1 MEMREKLKPCC
12 HTLFEV
18 KQTLNKLLLANA
30 GNNEEN
36 NCKPDHNRSEL
47 LCHWLVKDKLSKKK
61 FHISNKRDQSCTF
74 LFFSFLQT

>member
-1 MEMREKLKPCC
+1 MDLFVTLNVATFKNILCIPIVCKYLIFVVSMEMREKSKPCC

-47 LCHWLVKDKLSKKK
+47 LCH
-61 FHISNKRDQSCTF
+61 
-74 LFFSFLQT
+74 